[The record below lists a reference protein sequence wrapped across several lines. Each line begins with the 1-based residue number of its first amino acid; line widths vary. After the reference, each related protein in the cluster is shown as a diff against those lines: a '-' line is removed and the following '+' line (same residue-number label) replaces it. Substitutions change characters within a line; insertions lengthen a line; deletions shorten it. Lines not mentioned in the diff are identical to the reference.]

1 MPQEIY
7 YSIAIVIDNGNM
19 ENRVRR
25 VWQEGRKEGTV
36 SSSSLKA
43 DSETS
48 GATDRSELRDDRTLT
63 DRRRASAQ
71 GGGACP
77 VGARQWPALAFGFP
91 LVEK

>member
-48 GATDRSELRDDRTLT
+48 
-63 DRRRASAQ
+63 SA
-71 GGGACP
+71 ANK
-77 VGARQWPALAFGFP
+77 VGTAG
-91 LVEK
+91 